1 MREILRGCNL
11 QSEGTVGPDF
21 HGCAVDLEMAR
32 VALDDRNSHAFERA
46 ISRVSG
52 LLNIKA
58 DDPWGELNGNDG
70 SEVVDLTKD

>member
-1 MREILRGCNL
+1 
-11 QSEGTVGPDF
+11 
-21 HGCAVDLEMAR
+21 MAR

-58 DDPWGELNGNDG
+58 DDPWGELGGNDG